1 MMKKLMYLMV
11 ASCLVV
17 FSACKG
23 GGTTEAPAEGNE
35 TPGSEVEAPKGAAE
49 AQDST
54 DMNMNKED
62 EESHDDHSHE
72 GHSHD

>member
-23 GGTTEAPAEGNE
+23 GGTTEAPAGENK
-35 TPGSEVEAPKGAAE
+35 TPDSEVVAPKGAA
-49 AQDST
+49 ASQDST
-54 DMNMNKED
+54 DKNMNKED

>member
-23 GGTTEAPAEGNE
+23 GTTEAPAEENK
-35 TPGSEVEAPKGAAE
+35 TPDSEVVAPKGAA
-49 AQDST
+49 ASQDST
-54 DMNMNKED
+54 DKNMNKED

>member
-11 ASCLVV
+11 AN
-17 FSACKG
+17 K
-23 GGTTEAPAEGNE
+23 
-35 TPGSEVEAPKGAAE
+35 TPDSEVVAPKGAA
-49 AQDST
+49 ASQDST
-54 DMNMNKED
+54 DKNMNKED